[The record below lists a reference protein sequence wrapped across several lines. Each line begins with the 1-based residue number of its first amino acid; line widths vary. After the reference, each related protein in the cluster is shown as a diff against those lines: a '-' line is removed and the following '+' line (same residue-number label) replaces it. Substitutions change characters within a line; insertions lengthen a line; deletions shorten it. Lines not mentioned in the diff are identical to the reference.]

1 MNKEK
6 ICPVCSKT
14 FNWSIIRKKQQ
25 VTCSRECSNSFFKRR
40 TAKNP
45 TKYNCIV
52 CNKESKIHYGKHA
65 KNLYC
70 SNECYVKNKNQETKK
85 RFNNGELRERDTLRK
100 LISEEKGYKCNMC
113 GISDWNEKPITLQ
126 VNHIDGN
133 CTNNMPYNLE
143 IICPNCHTQTS
154 TFGGRNKG
162 NGRVARGLPR
172 HY

>member
-70 SNECYVKNKNQETKK
+70 SNECYVKNNKHDEKHYNFIYWNKIKDYFIYVYGYEKVENDFLPLVANDIAKK
-85 RFNNGELRERDTLRK
+85 RRNFKKTTLTVYSC
-100 LISEEKGYKCNMC
+100 L
-113 GISDWNEKPITLQ
+113 
-126 VNHIDGN
+126 
-133 CTNNMPYNLE
+133 
-143 IICPNCHTQTS
+143 
-154 TFGGRNKG
+154 
-162 NGRVARGLPR
+162 
-172 HY
+172 